1 MITIGTTFD
10 ISCLF
15 HGYQIF
21 FFTGTSSASSYPY
34 QLKRTHGIL
43 NIFGWGVLLPI
54 GAIVARYFKRSD
66 PLWYYIHAV
75 VQLIGFLIGLAGVVA
90 GVALYDK
97 LHADVSAH
105 RGLGIFILVL
115 GILQV
120 LELLY
125 SLFEK
130 FVSVSSHCWS
140 HFKLSYFCLL
150 WFIHLFRILND
161 TRVDTG
167 LLGSVVL

>member
-1 MITIGTTFD
+1 MINIETTID
-10 ISCLF
+10 ISCPYRGHQF
-15 HGYQIF
+15 S
-21 FFTGTSSASSYPY
+21 FTGTLPASSYPY

-43 NIFGWGVLLPI
+43 NMFGWGVLLPI

-75 VQLIGFLIGLAGVVA
+75 IQLIGFLIGLAGVVA

-120 LELLY
+120 CELLN
-125 SLFEK
+125 SLLENVEK
-130 FVSVSSHCWS
+130 LVSVFLSFVGLILTCQT
-140 HFKLSYFCLL
+140 FIPVRPSYFEC
-150 WFIHLFRILND
+150 
-161 TRVDTG
+161 
-167 LLGSVVL
+167 